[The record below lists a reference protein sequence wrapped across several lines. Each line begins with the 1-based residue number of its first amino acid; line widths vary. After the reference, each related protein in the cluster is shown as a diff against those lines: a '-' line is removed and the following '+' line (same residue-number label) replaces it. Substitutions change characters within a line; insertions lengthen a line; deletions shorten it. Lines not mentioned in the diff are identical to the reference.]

1 MQTLRKIFGT
11 SRSWLIYNIL
21 QNALFSHLD
30 NLIKTNYNLNM
41 KNKETKNLLIID
53 DENFDFFDNF
63 PSENIIKT
71 NITNHSLNKVDIINW
86 SKKFNGVLNRQYL
99 KFNYN
104 FSDKIF

>member
-1 MQTLRKIFGT
+1 
-11 SRSWLIYNIL
+11 
-21 QNALFSHLD
+21 
-30 NLIKTNYNLNM
+30 M

-86 SKKFNGVLNRQYL
+86 SKNFNGVLNRQYL

-104 FSDKIF
+104 FSDKSF